1 MLAFL
6 SGKSGLTNAGVVV
19 HFVDALAAVG
29 AGVLLAVVN
38 VDVTHLTRPAG
49 LTDAP
54 IKRKNIFLPKCAD
67 VIFSNLKA
75 SDW

>member
-6 SGKSGLTNAGVVV
+6 SRKSSLTNAGVII
-19 HFVDALAAVG
+19 HLVDALAAVG

-49 LTDAP
+49 LADAP
-54 IKRKNIFLPKCAD
+54 IKRKFFLSKCAD
-67 VIFSNLKA
+67 LIFFFQF
-75 SDW
+75 